1 MSLILHDSTISVT
14 SAPCAP
20 WCTRHDAFGDVC
32 TGTQQRTARGEHAVI
47 LTRCPDEVGDRVYVS
62 LDYQQSVSMDADE
75 AIDLARLMIAQA
87 RKAKGLIISGDK
99 VTWTDSG
106 QRRRT
111 GTVDHVYEGR
121 TPEARIIE
129 TGNHGAVWH
138 VDVDKLRPAP
148 AENGLAEASAVTIA
162 DRIRAASGDTDAC
175 SDIHEDLV
183 DTYGR
188 DLGNALWSD
197 AVREVEQNGRAAA

>member
-47 LTRCPDEVGDRVYVS
+47 LTRSPDEVGDRVYVS

-75 AIDLARLMIAQA
+75 AIDLARIMIAQA
-87 RKAKGLIISGDK
+87 RKTKGLITGGDK

-106 QRRRT
+106 QHRHT
-111 GTVDHVYEGR
+111 GTVEHVYEGR

-129 TGNHGAVWH
+129 TSNHGAVWH
-138 VDVDKLRPAP
+138 VDVDKLRRAP
-148 AENGLAEASAVTIA
+148 AETAALEVSAQPKTLA
-162 DRIRAASGDTDAC
+162 DRIRHAD
-175 SDIHEDLV
+175 SDECNEIHADLI

-188 DLGNALWSD
+188 DCANALWAE
-197 AVREVEQNGRAAA
+197 AVREVEQNGEVA